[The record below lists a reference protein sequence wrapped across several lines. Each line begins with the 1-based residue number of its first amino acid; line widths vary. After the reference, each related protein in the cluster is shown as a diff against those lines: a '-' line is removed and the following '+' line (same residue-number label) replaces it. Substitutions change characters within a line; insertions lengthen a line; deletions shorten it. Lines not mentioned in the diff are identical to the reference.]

1 MKKAKQQLQ
10 AHVQNIKWHF
20 TPPRSPN
27 FGGIWE
33 AGIKVMKTLMKKM
46 VEPHPLKLDELMNV
60 ITSIEALMNSRPLLS
75 AEGVELEEGLALTP
89 AHFLIYRPMKAP
101 PPTPAISAAKKSHL
115 SEGANLCKDCSKT
128 LNKHGEAAVF
138 NHSKPEANGGSL
150 NKILKLVT

>member
-1 MKKAKQQLQ
+1 MYSDNESNFQGAANEFYKLQQAVKKAKQQLQ

-33 AGIKVMKTLMKKM
+33 AVIKVMKTLMKKM

-101 PPTPAISAAKKSHL
+101 PTPAISAAKITFL
-115 SEGANLCKDCSKT
+115 RRWQ
-128 LNKHGEAAVF
+128 
-138 NHSKPEANGGSL
+138 
-150 NKILKLVT
+150 LV